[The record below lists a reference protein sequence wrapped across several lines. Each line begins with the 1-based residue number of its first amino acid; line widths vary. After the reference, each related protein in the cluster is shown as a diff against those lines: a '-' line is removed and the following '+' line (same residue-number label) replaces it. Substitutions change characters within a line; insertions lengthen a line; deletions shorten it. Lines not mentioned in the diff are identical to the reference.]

1 MAGMV
6 RGLVVAAVL
15 LAMGPAPVAGTEQ
28 VLFRAGTG
36 GYGCYRIPALARTE
50 QGSLLAFAE
59 ARKSPSG
66 ADRGDI
72 VLRRS
77 TDDGRTWGPVP
88 ATFDGISD
96 GWFATGPGRGVALR
110 NGRLVVGAHQK
121 PSNGVVDAG
130 VLYRDDHGDSWH
142 ASQVPNSF
150 VDGELGLGE

>member
-15 LAMGPAPVAGTEQ
+15 LAMGPAPVAGASGVSASRAAVAGTEQ

-72 VLRRS
+72 DIVLRRS

-88 ATFDGISD
+88 ATFDGTND
-96 GWFATGPGRGVALR
+96 GWFATGPGRGVVAQR
-110 NGRLVVGAHQK
+110 AACRWGAPEAEQRRGGRGRAVQ
-121 PSNGVVDAG
+121 
-130 VLYRDDHGDSWH
+130 R
-142 ASQVPNSF
+142 
-150 VDGELGLGE
+150 